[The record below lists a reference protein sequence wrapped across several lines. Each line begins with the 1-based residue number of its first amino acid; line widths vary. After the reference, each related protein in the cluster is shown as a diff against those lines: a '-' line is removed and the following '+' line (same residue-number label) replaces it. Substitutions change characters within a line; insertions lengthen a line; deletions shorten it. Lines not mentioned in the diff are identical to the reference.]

1 MYLGDVETN
10 DIGSTHRYFTGRFN
24 KDVFIVAPG
33 SGPAPTP
40 HGVKDDGTNPAFDP
54 IHTYHIGL
62 WFRDRRRR
70 PQERCDLPHG
80 PTPFNAPSK
89 HGGTRISAR

>member
-1 MYLGDVETN
+1 
-10 DIGSTHRYFTGRFN
+10 
-24 KDVFIVAPG
+24 VFIVAPG

-62 WFRDRRRR
+62 WFATAADARKNGATC
-70 PQERCDLPHG
+70 PTG
-80 PTPFNAPSK
+80 PTPFNETHTA
-89 HGGTRISAR
+89 GGQVFSSRNATNTNNLSGPLGAIFY